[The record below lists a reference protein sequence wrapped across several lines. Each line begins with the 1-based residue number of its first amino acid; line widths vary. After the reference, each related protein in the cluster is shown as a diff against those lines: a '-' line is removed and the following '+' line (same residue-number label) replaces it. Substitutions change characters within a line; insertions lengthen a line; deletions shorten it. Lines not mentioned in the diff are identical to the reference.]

1 MADRK
6 VVMLLSNEFA
16 SDPRV
21 EKEAL
26 ALAGAGWDVTV
37 LAWNRSGTLPAMEN
51 RAGFTIERVGPVA
64 TYGSGLKNLAGFRGF
79 WDAAARRATQ
89 LAPRVVHCHDLDT
102 APAGLSAVK
111 RLAGGARLVVD
122 FHELYR
128 ESRMVPRGAVVG
140 GLARWV
146 IDALERRVLARADAV
161 IVSTEAMRD
170 RYVALGASPIV
181 IENAP
186 DAEMFTPQVAAQPH
200 EGFRVCYAGQ
210 KRYTESLLTLAEAVQ
225 RDPRFHARL
234 AGGGV
239 SAEKIAQVA
248 SGLERVEATGPFTY
262 EEAPALYRGCDA
274 VYAVYDRRVGN
285 IRIAL
290 PVKALEGM
298 ASGLPVIVNR
308 DTWMGDFVVREG
320 VGIAV
325 GGESVDELA
334 SALTGLAN
342 DPDAA
347 REMGRRGRLY
357 VEEKLNWK
365 IVSARFVGVYE
376 KFEK

>member
-1 MADRK
+1 
-6 VVMLLSNEFA
+6 MLLSNEFA

-26 ALAGAGWDVTV
+26 ALASAGWEVTV
-37 LAWNRSGTLPAMEN
+37 LAWNRSGTLAAVE
-51 RAGFTIERVGPVA
+51 RREGFTIERVGPVA
-64 TYGSGLKNLAGFRGF
+64 AYGSGLKNLTGFRGF

-89 LAPRVVHCHDLDT
+89 LAPSVVHCHDLDT

-111 RLAGGARLVVD
+111 GLAAGTRLVVD

-128 ESRMVPRGAVVG
+128 ESRMVPRGAVLG
-140 GLARWV
+140 GLARAA

-170 RYVALGASPIV
+170 RYVMMGVSPVV

-186 DAEMFTPQVAAQPH
+186 DAQMFRPEVAAEPH
-200 EGFRVCYAGQ
+200 DGFRVCYAGQ
-210 KRYTESLLTLAEAVQ
+210 KRYTASLIVLAEAVQ

-248 SGLERVEATGPFTY
+248 AGLQRVEATGPFTY
-262 EEAPALYRGCDA
+262 AEAPDLYRGCDA

-298 ASGLPVIVNR
+298 ACGLPVIVNR

-334 SALTGLAN
+334 AALAGLADN
-342 DPDAA
+342 PDVAC
-347 REMGRRGRLY
+347 EMGRRGRRY

-365 IVSARFVGVYE
+365 IVSARFVEVYGKLE
-376 KFEK
+376 K

>member
-1 MADRK
+1 
-6 VVMLLSNEFA
+6 MLLSNEFA

-26 ALAGAGWDVTV
+26 ALASAGWDVTV
-37 LAWNRSGTLPAMEN
+37 LAWNRSGTLPAVE
-51 RAGFTIERVGPVA
+51 RREGFAIERVGPVA
-64 TYGSGLKNLAGFRGF
+64 AYGSGLKNLAGFRGF
-79 WDAAARRATQ
+79 WDAAARRAVQ
-89 LAPRVVHCHDLDT
+89 LTPSVVHCHDLDT

-111 RLAGGARLVVD
+111 ALAGTRLVVD

-128 ESRMVPRGAVVG
+128 ESRMVPRGAVLG
-140 GLARWV
+140 GLARAA

-170 RYVALGASPIV
+170 RYVVLGVSPVV

-186 DAEMFTPQVAAQPH
+186 DAQMFTPEVAAELH
-200 EGFRVCYAGQ
+200 DGFRVCYAGQ
-210 KRYTESLLTLAEAVQ
+210 KRYTESLIALAEAVQ

-248 SGLERVEATGPFTY
+248 AGLERVQATGPFTY
-262 EEAPALYRGCDA
+262 AEAPALYRGCDA

-334 SALTGLAN
+334 AALAGLADN
-342 DPDAA
+342 PEAA
-347 REMGRRGRLY
+347 REMGLRGRRY
-357 VEEKLNWK
+357 VEEKLNWE
-365 IVSARFVGVYE
+365 IVSARFIEVYGKLE
-376 KFEK
+376 K